1 MTIQFCV
8 RIKVMKQLI
17 AEKDF
22 IIRIIDR
29 MSINIKLLI
38 IAGSYIP
45 IS

>member
-8 RIKVMKQLI
+8 GIKVMKQLI

-38 IAGSYIP
+38 IARSYIP